1 MAAVFKVPTTT
12 RRTALPTAF
21 MPWGTPGGIR
31 VASGDYFA
39 KQALHPFP
47 SFLRPVAKP
56 VTPALK
62 PPVAIA
68 PIAPIV
74 PSLNTVATSVPAT
87 PLTMDSK
94 AAASAPSL
102 VNSTPMSAPAAADT
116 VIPGP
121 EDTTDATSTGFG
133 GVSPVVLVGAAV
145 LAFLILSRNR

>member
-1 MAAVFKVPTTT
+1 MAAVFQVPTTT

-21 MPWGTPGGIR
+21 MPSGAPGGIR
-31 VASGDYFA
+31 ASGDYFA
-39 KQALHPFP
+39 KQALHPLGFP
-47 SFLRPVAKP
+47 LFKRPVAKP

-68 PIAPIV
+68 PIA